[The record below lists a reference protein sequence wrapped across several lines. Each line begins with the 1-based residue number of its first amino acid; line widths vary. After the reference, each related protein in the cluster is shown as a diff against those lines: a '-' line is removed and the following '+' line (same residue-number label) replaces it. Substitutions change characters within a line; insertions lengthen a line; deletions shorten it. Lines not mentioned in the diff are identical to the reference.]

1 MRNTRFRL
9 GPPLKSLEPAPE
21 GYALEVPALQ
31 MPSEDGERTARIVR
45 LRIEMTADR
54 ASSWN
59 LEAKQAVDTM
69 MRLGVAHLAR
79 LEGERELF
87 DEERLV
93 ISSATYP
100 DEKPPN

>member
-9 GPPLKSLEPAPE
+9 GPPLRTTNPALD
-21 GYALEVPALQ
+21 GFALEVPALQ
-31 MPSEDGERTARIVR
+31 MPSEDGERMARMVR

-54 ASSWN
+54 ANSWN
-59 LEAKQAVDTM
+59 LEAKEAAETM
-69 MRLGVAHLAR
+69 MRLGAAHLAR
-79 LEGERELF
+79 LESERELF

-93 ISSATYP
+93 ISAATYP